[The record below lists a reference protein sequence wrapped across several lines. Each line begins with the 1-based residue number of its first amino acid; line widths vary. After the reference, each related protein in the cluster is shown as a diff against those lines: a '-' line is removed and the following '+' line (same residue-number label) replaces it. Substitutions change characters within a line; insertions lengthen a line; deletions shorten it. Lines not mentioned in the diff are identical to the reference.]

1 MAHKATEATKYLNLL
16 LKVGSIMILS
26 IGAGFTV
33 GLLLTKWLSLGL
45 TPILIGLL
53 IGISGGF
60 YNVYKTV
67 MRIGDEDV
75 S

>member
-1 MAHKATEATKYLNLL
+1 MPHKATEATKYLNLL

-26 IGAGFTV
+26 IGFGFTI
-33 GLLLTKWLSLGL
+33 GLFLTKWLSLGI
-45 TPILIGLL
+45 TPILVGLL

-67 MRIGDEDV
+67 MKIGDEDV

>member
-1 MAHKATEATKYLNLL
+1 MSHKATEATKYLNLL

-26 IGAGFTV
+26 IGFGFTFGLLLSKWLSIGVLPILV
-33 GLLLTKWLSLGL
+33 GLLL
-45 TPILIGLL
+45 
-53 IGISGGF
+53 GISGGF

-67 MRIGDEDV
+67 MKIGDDDV

>member
-1 MAHKATEATKYLNLL
+1 MTHKATEATKYLNLL

-26 IGAGFTV
+26 IGFGFTI
-33 GLLLTKWLSLGL
+33 GLLLTRWLSLGYA
-45 TPILIGLL
+45 PILVGLFL
-53 IGISGGF
+53 GISGGF

-67 MRIGDEDV
+67 MKIGDEDV